1 MAMGYEV
8 NWKKTIENITFRLC
22 GKAHANGFAEAFCIC
37 EKAVQNKLSPTN
49 KAKLNISELAILAR
63 FLRCDIMDLLV
74 FEDDQYLRPYEE
86 LLTLTGPVEHGTA
99 EEVNETVQFYEK
111 LDEQYEIRDV
121 YELLLYLPLI
131 NENTLRDVVYRCYGN
146 LAESGREYVKKQLS
160 YLYHTITTSPEKEYA
175 DAYRDGVLRVKGDT
189 SRSEIDET
197 FSQQYWVN
205 LDRYRREGNIL

>member
-8 NWKKTIENITFRLC
+8 NWQKTIENITFRLC

-37 EKAVQNKLSPTN
+37 EKAVQNKLNPTN

-74 FEDDQYLRPYEE
+74 FEDDQYLCPHEE

-99 EEVNETVQFYEK
+99 EEVIETVQFYEK

-131 NENTLRDVVYRCYGN
+131 NEKILRDVVYRCYGN
-146 LAESGREYVKKQLS
+146 LAENREYVKKQLS
-160 YLYHTITTSPEKEYA
+160 YLYHTITNCPEKEYA

-189 SRSEIDET
+189 SRSKIDET
-197 FSQQYWVN
+197 SSEQYWVN